1 MSAVL
6 HDFKPGRPALTMRER
21 KTLRVVKQA
30 KEPLDEHQAQ
40 RRILSAE
47 FWSGIG
53 FGCIFG
59 FTAAIV
65 FLALLI
71 PWIPVGALS

>member
-1 MSAVL
+1 MAAVP
-6 HDFKPGRPALTMRER
+6 HDFKPSRPALTMRER
-21 KTLRVVKQA
+21 TTLRVVRQA
-30 KEPLDEHQAQ
+30 KELDEHQTQ
-40 RRILSAE
+40 RRVLSAE

-65 FLALLI
+65 FIALLI
-71 PWIPVGALS
+71 PWIPSGALP